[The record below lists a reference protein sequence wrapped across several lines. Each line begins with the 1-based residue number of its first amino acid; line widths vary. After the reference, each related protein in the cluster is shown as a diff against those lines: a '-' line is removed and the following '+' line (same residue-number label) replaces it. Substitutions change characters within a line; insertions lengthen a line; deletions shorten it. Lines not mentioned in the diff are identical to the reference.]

1 MRTGKPITEL
11 LTSIKPSCIC
21 VECATHGCVNAADQ
35 EIPCA
40 CDQKWCSCDDVCI
53 CECHN
58 WDTMISFA
66 RTCLAEA
73 EKRLGI
79 TNVY

>member
-1 MRTGKPITEL
+1 MMPGKPIVDQ
-11 LTSIKPSCIC
+11 LTSVKPSSIC
-21 VECATHGCVNAADQ
+21 FECGTHGCVTADDKP
-35 EIPCA
+35 IPCD
-40 CDQKWCSCDDVCI
+40 CDLQRCDCDDVCI

-58 WDTMISFA
+58 WDTMITFA
-66 RTCLAEA
+66 RTCLEQA